1 MKKALST
8 LIILFIIFSSILIIL
23 LSTLGLETSRFNSFI
38 SQKIN
43 KSDDN
48 LIVKLLTVKFKLD
61 IKEFS
66 LFLETKKPSINYR
79 KISIPTNNIKIYID
93 FLSLLKTDPKIEKI
107 NLVFK
112 QIDINQLKDLSS
124 VIKPSNLKSF
134 INNKV
139 KNGKIDLEI
148 EAFLNENNIL
158 DNFIAKG
165 SVSNF
170 KTELIKGINLEKT
183 EFDFIAD
190 KSDILIKNF
199 YSEGEG
205 FQIEDADIKLQLL
218 SEISLKSNFQTKIN
232 YNFNKSDY
240 FNFLKK
246 FNQIK
251 NMTNVEAQIKN
262 NLEIKFD
269 KTYKVKNYYYK
280 NSGKIKNV
288 NFVFKEPISNYFL
301 RDNINKLSLNN
312 SEIETIYSSK
322 KKIFQYL
329 WKIFSE

>member
-124 VIKPSNLKSF
+124 VIKYPSNAKSC
-134 INNKV
+134 
-139 KNGKIDLEI
+139 
-148 EAFLNENNIL
+148 
-158 DNFIAKG
+158 
-165 SVSNF
+165 S
-170 KTELIKGINLEKT
+170 
-183 EFDFIAD
+183 
-190 KSDILIKNF
+190 
-199 YSEGEG
+199 
-205 FQIEDADIKLQLL
+205 LL
-218 SEISLKSNFQTKIN
+218 GLKSN
-232 YNFNKSDY
+232 
-240 FNFLKK
+240 L
-246 FNQIK
+246 
-251 NMTNVEAQIKN
+251 
-262 NLEIKFD
+262 
-269 KTYKVKNYYYK
+269 
-280 NSGKIKNV
+280 
-288 NFVFKEPISNYFL
+288 
-301 RDNINKLSLNN
+301 
-312 SEIETIYSSK
+312 
-322 KKIFQYL
+322 
-329 WKIFSE
+329 

>member
-112 QIDINQLKDLSS
+112 QIDIIQLKDLSS
-124 VIKPSNLKSF
+124 VINPSNLKA
-134 INNKV
+134 
-139 KNGKIDLEI
+139 L
-148 EAFLNENNIL
+148 
-158 DNFIAKG
+158 
-165 SVSNF
+165 
-170 KTELIKGINLEKT
+170 LI
-183 EFDFIAD
+183 
-190 KSDILIKNF
+190 
-199 YSEGEG
+199 
-205 FQIEDADIKLQLL
+205 IKLKM
-218 SEISLKSNFQTKIN
+218 EK
-232 YNFNKSDY
+232 
-240 FNFLKK
+240 
-246 FNQIK
+246 
-251 NMTNVEAQIKN
+251 
-262 NLEIKFD
+262 
-269 KTYKVKNYYYK
+269 
-280 NSGKIKNV
+280 
-288 NFVFKEPISNYFL
+288 
-301 RDNINKLSLNN
+301 
-312 SEIETIYSSK
+312 
-322 KKIFQYL
+322 
-329 WKIFSE
+329 